1 MPGARNAVATL
12 APLDTIQ
19 SDMDSDV
26 ARQAEAEK
34 SRSTRH
40 FGDGDW
46 TMRLSS
52 YLAAEPLSRWVRLF
66 LG

>member
-34 SRSTRH
+34 PRSTRH

-52 YLAAEPLSRWVRLF
+52 HLEAESISRWVRLF